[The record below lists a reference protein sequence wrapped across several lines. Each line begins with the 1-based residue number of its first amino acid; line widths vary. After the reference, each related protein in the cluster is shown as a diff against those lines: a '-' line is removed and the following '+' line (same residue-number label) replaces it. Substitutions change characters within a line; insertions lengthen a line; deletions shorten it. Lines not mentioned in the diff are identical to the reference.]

1 MKTPILTTKLH
12 IPSPPQRLVP
22 RPRLLEKL
30 ESDLCR
36 KLALICAPAG
46 FGKSTL
52 VSAWVQAA
60 QPRRHVAWLSL
71 DGNDNELTRFLTY
84 LVVALRTIEGNIGR
98 GVLGSL
104 EASGEENVEAVLT
117 ILLNEIAK
125 LPGEVILVLDDYH
138 VIEAPPIHQVLAFVL
153 EHAPPQLH
161 LVIATRE
168 DPPLPLALLRA
179 RGQLAELR
187 GTDLRFT
194 TDEAAEFLN
203 QAMGLGLS
211 GEDIAALESRTEG
224 WITGLQLAAISLH
237 GRKDATTFIKSF
249 TGSHRFVL
257 DYLIEEVLNQ
267 QTAEVQAF
275 LLQTAI
281 LDRLTGSL
289 CNALTGQN
297 DGQATLEMLE
307 HANLFIVP
315 LDEARHWYRYH
326 HLFAELL
333 RQRLH
338 ETPHERAS
346 VLHQR
351 ASEWY
356 EQNGFADA
364 SIEHALCS
372 EDFLQAARLI
382 EEQVDV
388 VWQRGEHA
396 SLRRWLETL
405 PVDVIHSRPLLCI
418 FHAWYLFVSG
428 QQALADR
435 SLRVAEQALG
445 PPAEDV
451 SGGARHEPD
460 RLTGVDR
467 RKIQGRTAAIRA
479 FMDSYRGNVPG
490 IIHHARRALAFL
502 PKTDTTW
509 LSMTAIV
516 WGDAHGFA
524 GDMQAAHEARAEAL
538 KVCQEA
544 GDLYFIMLASMKVAI
559 TVREQGRLHETLAIC
574 SQQVQLA
581 RDCGLAQTRLMGLF
595 LTIRGEVLAESGD
608 LEGALR
614 EAQQGIALVTGG
626 IDMSM
631 VGWGHLCLAR
641 VLFSKGDL
649 AGADAA
655 IRKMESIARESFVP
669 PWIIGQMA
677 AWQTRLWL
685 VERKLEAAAQWMR
698 DREQVV
704 AVTPQTAQ
712 ATGYFPLIEQIM
724 FARVLIAQE
733 RLGEA
738 TGLLEELYA
747 TATVHDRVTRV
758 IEILNLQAL
767 ALQAASETAQ
777 AMAVL
782 EQSLAMAEPLGFLQI
797 FIDEGPPMAILLYQ
811 ALTRGIAPE
820 YVRRL
825 LAAFP
830 AVEAKEP
837 ARSETQPSDSGLIE
851 PLSEREIEVLQLVAA
866 GLTNQEI
873 AGRLFLSQHTVKV
886 HARNI
891 YGKLGVKNRTQAAA
905 RGKALGILSD
915 S

>member
-12 IPSPPQRLVP
+12 IPASPQRLVP

-30 ESDLCR
+30 ESELCC

-60 QPRRHVAWLSL
+60 QPRQHVAWLSL
-71 DGNDNELTRFLTY
+71 DESDNELTRFLTY
-84 LVVALRTIEGNIGR
+84 LVAALRTIEDDIGR
-98 GVLGSL
+98 GVQGAL

-117 ILLNEIAK
+117 ILLNEIAE
-125 LPGEVILVLDDYH
+125 LPSEAILVLDDYH
-138 VIEAPPIHQVLAFVL
+138 VIEAPPVHQTLAFVL

-168 DPPLPLALLRA
+168 DPPLPLARLRA

-187 GTDLRFT
+187 GVDLRFT
-194 TDEAAEFLN
+194 TTEAAEFLN

-211 GEDIAALESRTEG
+211 DEDVAALESRTEG
-224 WITGLQLAAISLH
+224 WITGLQLAAISLQ
-237 GRKDATTFIKSF
+237 GRKDATSFIKSF

-281 LDRLTGSL
+281 LDRLTGPL

-338 ETPHERAS
+338 ETRQERAS
-346 VLHQR
+346 ILHQR

-372 EDFLQAARLI
+372 EDFMHAARLI

-405 PVDVIHSRPLLCI
+405 PVDVILSKPHLCI

-428 QQALADR
+428 QQELVDR
-435 SLRVAEQALG
+435 TLRVAEQALG
-445 PPAEDV
+445 PPADDA
-451 SGGARHEPD
+451 SRGARHETS
-460 RLTGVDR
+460 RLTDADR
-467 RKIQGRTAAIRA
+467 MKIQGRTAAIRA
-479 FMDSYRGNVPG
+479 FMDSYRGNEPG
-490 IIHHARRALAFL
+490 IIHHARQALAFL

-524 GDMQAAHEARAEAL
+524 GDMKAAHEARTEAL

-595 LTIRGEVLAESGD
+595 LAIRGEVLAEFGD
-608 LEGALR
+608 LEGAVR
-614 EAQQGIALVTGG
+614 EAQQGIALITGG

-631 VGWGHLCLAR
+631 VGWSHLCLAR
-641 VLFSKGDL
+641 ILFSKGDL

-655 IRKMESIARESFVP
+655 IRKMENIARQFFVP
-669 PWIIGQMA
+669 PWITGQMA
-677 AWQTRLWL
+677 AMQARLWL
-685 VERKLEAAAQWMR
+685 VEGKLEAAAQWAR
-698 DREQVV
+698 DRQQVV
-704 AVTPQTAQ
+704 TGTHQPAHD
-712 ATGYFPLIEQIM
+712 TGYFSLIEQIM
-724 FARVLIAQE
+724 LARVLLAQE
-733 RLGEA
+733 RLDEA
-738 TGLLEELYA
+738 TRLLQELLA
-747 TATVHDRVTRV
+747 TATADDRTTRA

-767 ALQAASETAQ
+767 ALHAGGETVR
-777 AMAVL
+777 AMAAL
-782 EQSLAMAEPLGFLQI
+782 QRSLALAEPQGFMQMYV
-797 FIDEGPPMAILLYQ
+797 DEGRQMAILLYET
-811 ALTRGIAPE
+811 LTRGIAPD

-825 LAAFP
+825 LAAFSG
-830 AVEAKEP
+830 VEPEESAL
-837 ARSETQPSDSGLIE
+837 SESQPPDSMLIE
-851 PLSEREIEVLQLVAA
+851 PLSEREIEVLRLVAD
-866 GLTNQEI
+866 GLTNQQI
-873 AGRLFLSQHTVKV
+873 AGQLFLSQHTVKV

-891 YGKLGVKNRTQAAA
+891 YGKLGVRNRTQAAA
-905 RGKALGILSD
+905 RGKVLGILAD